1 VAVVAYTPEAAVV
14 ALQLAAAAV
23 AVKGCTPLIMPWR

>member
-14 ALQLAAAAV
+14 APQLAAAAV
-23 AVKGCTPLIMPWR
+23 AVAVKGCTPPIVP